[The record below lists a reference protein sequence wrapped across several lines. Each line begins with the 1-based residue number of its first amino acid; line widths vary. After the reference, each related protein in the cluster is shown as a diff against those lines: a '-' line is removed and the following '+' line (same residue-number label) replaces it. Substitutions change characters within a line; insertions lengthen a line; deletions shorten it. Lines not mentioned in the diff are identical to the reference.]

1 MTLHH
6 SDQFSECPQ
15 VLLVLVTLHFC
26 GDSKSKS
33 LKIGESCKNNDKKSW
48 SFSLEKAEE
57 TFLSRK
63 WGGKWGFSQ
72 GHKYIYYILNMNH
85 TGQQY
90 IRANSFSTFK
100 MLNVQFLP
108 AANVKYSQCQCW
120 SSHHCNRLS
129 HLQIMQN
136 HQASQFLSVSF

>member
-57 TFLSRK
+57 TFLSGK

-90 IRANSFSTFK
+90 ISANSFSTFK

-108 AANVKYSQCQCW
+108 AANV
-120 SSHHCNRLS
+120 
-129 HLQIMQN
+129 
-136 HQASQFLSVSF
+136 